1 MFPLSTRRA
10 RGRRPWWFALTLS
23 LLATELFAQE
33 APPETP
39 LTDIPVQALPETPAP
54 AAREAVAEN
63 TRLQDVVVTAQKKKQ
78 SLQKVPVSVGVVSGD
93 TLAQA
98 GSFDASGLENFV
110 ANVEI
115 DSDPQA
121 PVIGIRGFF
130 TETDNVGFE
139 PSVGLVFDDL
149 SLGRPEFVPDGL
161 FDLDRVEVLR
171 GTQGTL
177 FGKNT
182 IAGVINFQTAEPV
195 GQPQA
200 SVTLTGARPLQRR
213 VETMFNLPFDE
224 DYVSRLAAVNWQQN
238 GEIYNSTLNRDEGSS
253 QQTAG
258 RLKFLARPSED
269 WRLSLSTQLSKTDVD
284 YATWQLYD
292 IDQDALDYARGFDA
306 STEDNPLDRHTAF
319 NLPGYV
325 NRDSNVSRLLVAYE
339 PQQVPGGLDDFSLTL
354 IGGHAGTKFQALIDS
369 DVTAADI
376 ISTYFSLDYQQDSVE
391 LRTALGSKSLFGL
404 GGAVD
409 AVFGVYGLRARLHSS
424 LDNYAGDDLINF
436 ALSPAGFEVLGLPAP
451 DVLDPILAAIPD
463 FSLPLNDGVLRGFRQ
478 DANSEALFGQ
488 MSWHFTERYAAIIGG
503 RLGQETKK
511 ADFNTEQVGPGLV
524 VLVVGADPFTAR
536 RERKEKDFSPKLGLE
551 AQWTPDL
558 MSYLSWT
565 RGFKGGGFNGAAD
578 TDEKLEFEP
587 EHATSWEA
595 GLKSRWLGRSLT
607 LNLALYRTDI
617 KNLQVVDLT
626 DFSYVIDNAAEA
638 RLQGLELEAR
648 WRPKRARWF
657 EFSASAAFSEAEY
670 LSYPE
675 APLSQ
680 TEAAE
685 RSQRSECQGPSQTQP
700 ASCRSQ
706 DLSGR
711 TLANAPTATFSAS
724 PTLLFPV
731 PYSESLGLA
740 WSVDVSYRGDQY
752 SATDLDP
759 HSYQTGYTLLGSR
772 LVLSPKSR
780 RWAIVASGSN
790 LTDERKLDL
799 VFDHSVFNNSF
810 VGQQISGRS
819 LLLSF
824 QASWK

>member
-1 MFPLSTRRA
+1 MVSLSMRRA
-10 RGRRPWWFALTLS
+10 RGRSLCLCALTLS
-23 LLATELFAQE
+23 LLATAPWAQE
-33 APPETP
+33 AAPEPP
-39 LTDIPVQALPETPAP
+39 LAGIPVQSLPETSAP
-54 AAREAVAEN
+54 AAGETVAEN
-63 TRLQDVVVTAQKKKQ
+63 TRLQDVVVTAQKRKQ
-78 SLQKVPVSVGVVSGD
+78 SLQKVPVSVGVVSGE

-98 GSFDASGLENFV
+98 GSFEAGGLENFV

-149 SLGRPEFVPDGL
+149 SLGRPEFIPDGL

-182 IAGVINFQTAEPV
+182 IAGVINFQTAEPT
-195 GQPQA
+195 GSPGA
-200 SVTLTGARPLQRR
+200 SATLTVGEPLQRR
-213 VETMFNLPFDE
+213 LETVFNAPFGE
-224 DYVSRLAAVNWQQN
+224 DYAGRLAGVSWLQN
-238 GEIYNSTLNRDEGSS
+238 GDIYNSTLARDEGRS

-258 RLKFLARPSED
+258 RLKLLARPSED
-269 WRLSLSTQLSKTDVD
+269 WRLSLSTQVSKTQVD

-292 IDQDALDYARGFDA
+292 VDADAMDYALGFDS
-306 STEDNPLDRHTAF
+306 STEDDPLDRHTAF

-325 NRDSNVSRLLVAYE
+325 DRNSNVSRALLVYE
-339 PQQVPGGLDDFSLTL
+339 PQRAPWSLEDFSLTVV
-354 IGGHAGTKFQALIDS
+354 GGHAATNFRALIDS
-369 DVTAADI
+369 DVTAADL
-376 ISTYFSLDYQQDSVE
+376 ISTPFVLDYQQDSLE
-391 LRTALGSKSLFGL
+391 LRAGLSSGSLFGL
-404 GGAVD
+404 GGPVD
-409 AVFGVYGLRARLHSS
+409 AVFGLYGLRAELNSS
-424 LDNYAGDDLINF
+424 LDNYAGSDLINF
-436 ALSPAGFEVLGLPAP
+436 ALSPAGLEALGIPSP
-451 DVLDPILAAIPD
+451 DLLDPILAAIPD

-478 DANSEALFGQ
+478 TTNSEALFGQ
-488 MSWHFTERYAAIIGG
+488 MSWHFTERFAAILGA
-503 RLGQETKK
+503 RLGQDKK
-511 ADFNTEQVGPGLV
+511 VADFNTEQVGPGIV
-524 VLVVGADPFTAR
+524 VLVVGAEPFTDH
-536 RERKEKDFSPKLGLE
+536 RERKEEDFSPKLGLE

-558 MSYLSWT
+558 MSYVSWT

-578 TDEKLEFEP
+578 TNEDLEFEA
-587 EHATSWEA
+587 EHADSWEA
-595 GLKSRWLGRSLT
+595 GIKSRLFGRSLT
-607 LNLALYRTDI
+607 LNAALYRTDV

-626 DFSYVIDNAAEA
+626 DFTYVIGNAAEA

-657 EFSASAAFSEAEY
+657 EFNASAAFSEAEY
-670 LSYPE
+670 LSYTE

-700 ASCRSQ
+700 TSCRSQ

-711 TLANAPTATFSAS
+711 TLANAPTVTLSAS

-731 PYSESLGLA
+731 PYSDSLGLA

-759 HSYQTGYTLLGSR
+759 HSYQAGYTLLGSR
-772 LVLSPKSR
+772 LVLAPKSR

>member
-1 MFPLSTRRA
+1 MSPLSTRPA
-10 RGRRPWWFALTLS
+10 RRRWLCALTLS
-23 LLATELFAQE
+23 LLVTRLSAQDA
-33 APPETP
+33 APEPP
-39 LTDIPVQALPETPAP
+39 LADIRVQALPETLAP
-54 AAREAVAEN
+54 AASEAVAEN

-98 GSFDASGLENFV
+98 GSFDAAGLENFV

-149 SLGRPEFVPDGL
+149 SLGRPEFIPDGL

-213 VETMFNLPFDE
+213 VEAMFNLPFDE
-224 DYVSRLAAVNWQQN
+224 DYAARLAGVNWLQN
-238 GEIYNSTLNRDEGSS
+238 GEIYNSTLNRDEGRS

-269 WRLSLSTQLSKTDVD
+269 WRVSLSTQLSKTEVD

-292 IDQDALDYARGFDA
+292 IDQDALDYARDFDA

-339 PQQVPGGLDDFSLTL
+339 PQRVPAALDDFSLTL

-409 AVFGVYGLRARLHSS
+409 AVFGVYGLRARLQSS

-451 DVLDPILAAIPD
+451 DILDPILGAIPD

-488 MSWHFTERYAAIIGG
+488 MSWHFTERYAAIVGG

-511 ADFNTEQVGPGLV
+511 ASFDTRQVGPGV
-524 VLVVGADPFTAR
+524 VALVVGADPFTDR

-558 MSYLSWT
+558 MNYLSWT

-578 TDEKLEFEP
+578 TNENLEFEP

-595 GLKSRWLGRSLT
+595 GLKSRWLSRSLT

-617 KNLQVVDLT
+617 RNLQVVDLT
-626 DFSYVIDNAAEA
+626 DFTYVIGNAAEA

-657 EFSASAAFSEAEY
+657 EFNASAAFSEAEY

-685 RSQRSECQGPSQTQP
+685 RGQRSECRGSSQNQP

-711 TLANAPTATFSAS
+711 TLANAPTVTLSAS

-740 WSVDVSYRGDQY
+740 WSLDVSYRGDQY

-759 HSYQTGYTLLGSR
+759 HSYQSGYTLLGSR
-772 LVLSPKSR
+772 LVLSPKNR

-810 VGQQISGRS
+810 VGQQIAGRS

-824 QASWK
+824 QTSWK

>member
-1 MFPLSTRRA
+1 MSLLSLRRR
-10 RGRRPWWFALTLS
+10 RGRHHWLCALGLS
-23 LLATELFAQE
+23 LLATATSAQE
-33 APPETP
+33 AAAEAP
-39 LTDIPVQALPETPAP
+39 LAGIPVQALPEAAAP
-54 AAREAVAEN
+54 AASEQAADRTV
-63 TRLQDVVVTAQKKKQ
+63 LQDVVVTAQKKKQ
-78 SLQKVPVSVGVVSGD
+78 SLQKVPVSVGVVSAE
-93 TLAQA
+93 TLAQS
-98 GSFDASGLENFV
+98 GTFDAGGLENFV

-149 SLGRPEFVPDGL
+149 ALGRPEFIPDGL

-182 IAGVINFQTAEPV
+182 IAGVINFQTAEPT
-195 GQPQA
+195 GTPGA
-200 SVTLTGARPLQRR
+200 SATLTGGKPLQRR
-213 VETMFNLPFDE
+213 LETVFNAPFGE
-224 DYVSRLAAVNWQQN
+224 DYAARLAGVSWLQN
-238 GEIYNSTLNRDEGSS
+238 GEVYNSTLNRDEGRS

-258 RLKFLARPSED
+258 RLKLLARPSED
-269 WRLSLSTQLSKTDVD
+269 WRLNLSTQVSKTQVD

-319 NLPGYV
+319 DLPGYV
-325 NRDSNVSRLLVAYE
+325 DRNSNVSRALLAYE
-339 PQQVPGGLDDFSLTL
+339 PQRRPWGLDDFNLTA
-354 IGGHAGTKFQALIDS
+354 IGGHAATNFRALIDS

-376 ISTYFSLDYQQDSVE
+376 ISTHFMLDYQQDSAE
-391 LRTALGSKSLFGL
+391 LRAGLGSSSLFGL

-409 AVFGVYGLRARLHSS
+409 AVVGIYGLRAELASS
-424 LDNYAGDDLINF
+424 LDNYAGSDLINF
-436 ALSPAGFEVLGLPAP
+436 ALSPAGLETLGIPSP
-451 DVLDPILAAIPD
+451 DLLDPILAAIPD
-463 FSLPLNDGVLRGFRQ
+463 LSLPINDGVLRGFRQ
-478 DANSEALFGQ
+478 TSNSEALFGQ
-488 MSWHFTERYAAIIGG
+488 MSWHFTERYAAILGA
-503 RLGQETKK
+503 RLGQDKK
-511 ADFNTEQVGPGLV
+511 VADFNTQQVGPGIV
-524 VLVVGADPFTAR
+524 VLVVGADPFIDH

-558 MSYLSWT
+558 MSYVSWT

-578 TDEKLEFEP
+578 TNEDLEFEA
-587 EHATSWEA
+587 EHADSWEA
-595 GLKSRWLGRSLT
+595 GLKSRLFGRSLT
-607 LNLALYRTDI
+607 LNAALYRTDV

-626 DFSYVIDNAAEA
+626 DFTYVIGNAAEA

-648 WRPKRARWF
+648 WRPKQARWF
-657 EFSASAAFSEAEY
+657 EFNASAAFSEAEY

-680 TEAAE
+680 TEAAA
-685 RSQRSECQGPSQTQP
+685 RSQRSECQGSSQTQP

-711 TLANAPTATFSAS
+711 TLANAPTVTLSAS
-724 PTLLFPV
+724 PTLRFPL
-731 PYSESLGLA
+731 PYSESLVLA
-740 WSVDVSYRGDQY
+740 WSLDVSYRGDQY

-759 HSYQTGYTLLGSR
+759 HSYQSGYTLLGSR

-780 RWAIVASGSN
+780 RWALVASGSN

-810 VGQQISGRS
+810 VGQQIAGRS